1 MRTVATSPPAAA
13 RIHRAQVTCG
23 PSGSVLSEGEP
34 EVREGATGCVIR
46 ARWTDLP
53 SAGERNPQSGTRS
66 VSCQMSYVDG
76 LRCYSQ
82 RAPARQRMDRNSP
95 ATSHGVFRTAW
106 DEGIIAGPFRTAAH
120 RTTEARVMMVSRS
133 DIRVETGKVLRSA
146 RRARGM
152 TLRDVGIASGGRF
165 KPTAVA
171 GYERGERSISVE
183 RFCELSQL
191 YDMAPERLMSLM
203 IWRRQEGTEPVIDL
217 RGMDKL
223 PHEERDALNGFIGQ
237 VRRMRTGR
245 QDDTIK
251 LRLRDLEVLAT
262 LSGHK
267 LDEFLERLRPA
278 LV

>member
-1 MRTVATSPPAAA
+1 V
-13 RIHRAQVTCG
+13 
-23 PSGSVLSEGEP
+23 
-34 EVREGATGCVIR
+34 
-46 ARWTDLP
+46 
-53 SAGERNPQSGTRS
+53 
-66 VSCQMSYVDG
+66 
-76 LRCYSQ
+76 
-82 RAPARQRMDRNSP
+82 
-95 ATSHGVFRTAW
+95 VFRAVW

-133 DIRVETGKVLRSA
+133 DIRVETGKVLRGA

-191 YDMAPERLMSLM
+191 YDMAPERLMSLI
-203 IWRRQEGTEPVIDL
+203 IWRRRERTEPVIDL
-217 RGMDKL
+217 RRMDRL
-223 PHEERDALNGFIGQ
+223 PPEERDALNGFIGQ
-237 VRRMRTGR
+237 VRHMRNGR
-245 QDDTIK
+245 EDDTIK
-251 LRLRDLEVLAT
+251 LRVRDLEVLAT

-278 LV
+278 LT